1 MILACSEKENLVGEI
16 FSAARDLATQLGC
29 EAALVELDDV
39 KPSIKVNGKIIILKA
54 NTRLS
59 SNPELATAAI
69 TELAKKS
76 GAQIILFGTTRF
88 GRQVAAQTAVRMRL
102 PALSDT
108 RDLKIEQG
116 KLTGTRMVYGGKF
129 AARISAPLPC
139 IATVQSGSYQ
149 NDTDTSSSVETIAVN
164 VPTARTTHLE
174 TEHTSKAS
182 ANLSSAQIIVSVGR
196 GFKTKEDLAMAEE
209 LAKIMEGMVGCSR
222 PLASDLGWLSEDQH
236 IGLTGIH
243 VHPNLY
249 VAVGIS
255 GQLQHTAGIRNSKII
270 VAINNDKQAPIFQI
284 ADYGIIGDLYQV
296 IPELTKLL
304 TSNNQSSA
312 GKQ

>member
-1 MILACSEKENLVGEI
+1 MILACSEKENLAGEI
-16 FSAARDLATQLGC
+16 FSAARELATQLGC
-29 EAALVELDDV
+29 EAALVELDEL
-39 KPSIKVNGKIIILKA
+39 KPSVKVNGKVILLKA
-54 NTRLS
+54 NTALS
-59 SNPELATAAI
+59 NNPEHATAAI
-69 TELAKKS
+69 TELAKKN

-102 PALSDT
+102 PALSDAK
-108 RDLKIEQG
+108 DLKIEHG

-139 IATVQSGSYQ
+139 IATVQNGSYQ
-149 NDTDTSSSVETIAVN
+149 NDTGTSSSVESVAVS
-164 VPTARTTHLE
+164 VPSARTTHLE
-174 TEHTSKAS
+174 TKHTSKAS

-196 GFKTKEDLAMAEE
+196 GFKTKQDLAMAED
-209 LAKIMEGMVGCSR
+209 LAKTMGGMIGCSR

-249 VAVGIS
+249 FAVGIS
-255 GQLQHTAGIRNSKII
+255 GQLQHTAGIKNSKLI

-296 IPELTKLL
+296 LPELTKLL